1 MSLKEKVDAEIK
13 NAMRAKDQDALRALR
28 GIKSMILL
36 AETEGG
42 QVGELSA
49 EREMQLLNKAVKQR
63 KESAE
68 TYTAQNRQDLA
79 DKELVEVAIIEK
91 FLPAQLSDE
100 DLLAAVKAIVAQVG
114 ATSAKDMGKVMGAAS
129 KQLAGKADNKRVAD
143 AVKAALGSI

>member
-68 TYTAQNRQDLA
+68 TYTTQNRQDLA
-79 DKELVEVAIIEK
+79 DKELAEVAIIEK
-91 FLPAQLSDE
+91 FLPAQLSDDE
-100 DLLAAVKAIVAQVG
+100 LLAAVKAIIAQVG

-143 AVKAALGSI
+143 TVKAALGSI

>member
-79 DKELVEVAIIEK
+79 DKELAEVAIIEK
-91 FLPAQLSDE
+91 FLPAQLSDDE
-100 DLLAAVKAIVAQVG
+100 LLAAVKAIIAQVG

-143 AVKAALGSI
+143 TVKAALGSI